1 MMRSMFA
8 GVSGLKAH
16 QVRMDIIG
24 NNIANVNSA
33 GYKSSRATFQDML
46 SQTLRAATA
55 PTEAKGG
62 TNPQQIGL
70 GVQLGSIDVKHTQGN
85 TQSTGYI
92 TDLAIE
98 GDGFFVLGH
107 GANRLYTRAGMFGL
121 DNGTEGN
128 LVSLVNGERVLG
140 YLADQDGVIDTNSA
154 LAPMYISASETIT
167 PRATDTVYF
176 AGNLDNRYS
185 VGESVSRTVQ
195 VYDSR
200 GREQTIVVDLKQ
212 LGGNEWEWDASWL
225 LVSDGIPMDNGLI
238 VNNGEYAVD
247 GNELKEVLTRHP
259 DGTPA
264 TYGATVATTG
274 GAAPDL
280 GRVWTFGGTFDSNNI
295 GFEFERALVHGA
307 EVSASSDGGSLF
319 LTSTHSVTGGID
331 PDHRVIQFGLDGS
344 FIGLNGDTG
353 EEHILN
359 LDPVFADDLKIE
371 LDFTQFTQYADSFT
385 AKFMSQNGYYS
396 GALESYAIDQNGVI
410 VGSFSNGL
418 TRALGQVALARFANP
433 AGLQRAGS
441 TMFVDTPNSGTAQIG
456 AAGIPGFG
464 QISPSSLEMS
474 NVDLSEEFTDMIIT
488 QRGFQANSR
497 IITTSDEM
505 LQELVN
511 LKR

>member
-8 GVSGLKAH
+8 GVSGLKTH

-33 GYKSSRATFQDML
+33 GYKSSRATFQEML
-46 SQTLRAATA
+46 SQTMRAATA
-55 PTEAKGG
+55 PTDTRGG
-62 TNPQQIGL
+62 TNPQQVGL

-107 GANRLYTRAGMFGL
+107 GDNRLYTRAGMFGL

-128 LVSLVNGERVLG
+128 LVSLVNGQRVLG
-140 YLADQDGVIDTNSA
+140 YKANSDGEIDPNSP
-154 LAPMYISASETIT
+154 LEPLFISASESIT
-167 PRATDTVYF
+167 PKATDTVYF

-185 VGESVSRTVQ
+185 IGEGVTRTVQ
-195 VYDSR
+195 IYDSR
-200 GREQTIVVDLKQ
+200 GREQTIIVDLEQ
-212 LGGNEWEWDASWL
+212 LGDNEWEWDASWL
-225 LVSDGIPMDNGLI
+225 LVSDSIPMDNGA
-238 VNNGEYAVD
+238 VENNAEYTVVD
-247 GNELKEVLTRHP
+247 HGGGAWSLQNPAELDASGNPVR
-259 DGTPA
+259 
-264 TYGATVATTG
+264 VATSS
-274 GAAPDL
+274 D
-280 GRVWTFGGTFDSNNI
+280 GRVWTISDSAGNPVHT
-295 GFEFERALVHGA
+295 FEFERPLTNGA
-307 EVSASSDGGSLF
+307 KVSSSSDGNGLL
-319 LTSTHSVTGGID
+319 LTSEYSLTTGID
-331 PDHRVIQFGLDGS
+331 GTDRVIRFNNDGS
-344 FIGLNGDTG
+344 FLGLSG
-353 EEHILN
+353 ENDQHVLQ
-359 LDPVFADDLKIE
+359 LDPTNAENLNVT
-371 LDFTQFTQYADSFT
+371 LDFTQFTQYADTFT
-385 AKFMSQNGYYS
+385 GKFLSQNGYTS

-433 AGLQRAGS
+433 AGLQRAGG
-441 TMFVDTPNSGTAQIG
+441 TMFVHTPNSGDAQIG
-456 AAGIPGFG
+456 AAGTPGFG
-464 QISPSSLEMS
+464 QIAPSSLEMS

>member
-8 GVSGLKAH
+8 GVAGLKAH

-46 SQTLRAATA
+46 SQTMRAATA
-55 PTEAKGG
+55 PTDARGG

-85 TQSTGYI
+85 TQSTGYL

-98 GDGFFVLGH
+98 GEGFFVLGQ
-107 GANRLYTRAGMFGL
+107 GANRQYTRAGMFGL

-128 LVSLVNGERVLG
+128 LVSLLNGQRVLG
-140 YLADQDGVIDTNSA
+140 YVADQNGHIDTNSS

-176 AGNLDNRYS
+176 AGNLDNRYPTWQTDDDT
-185 VGESVSRTVQ
+185 VSRTVQ

-212 LGGNEWEWDASWL
+212 NGGNTWEWDADWL
-225 LVSDGIPMDNGLI
+225 LMSEPIVMDNGVI
-238 VNNGEYAVD
+238 SNNQEYVVDVDVD
-247 GNELKEVLTRHP
+247 GTNLRTLNADGSLGGVIASSTDGRQFTITDASGHP
-259 DGTPA
+259 YSFAFDSA
-264 TYGATVATTG
+264 LEDGAT
-274 GAAPDL
+274 
-280 GRVWTFGGTFDSNNI
+280 
-295 GFEFERALVHGA
+295 
-307 EVSASSDGGSLF
+307 ASVFSDGGSLYVTSAKP
-319 LTSTHSVTGGID
+319 LTLDIPNGD
-331 PDHRVIQFGLDGS
+331 RLIQFNSDGS
-344 FIGLNGDTG
+344 FLKLSGENEENTLKFQPADAEALEVTLSFGD
-353 EEHILN
+353 
-359 LDPVFADDLKIE
+359 
-371 LDFTQFTQYADSFT
+371 FTQYADTFT
-385 AKFMSQNGYYS
+385 GKFMSQNGYYS

-418 TRALGQVALARFANP
+418 TRALGQVALARFANA
-433 AGLQRAGS
+433 AGLQRSGS
-441 TMFVDTPNSGTAQIG
+441 TMFVDTPNSGEAQIG

-474 NVDLSEEFTDMIIT
+474 NVDLSEEFTEMIIT

>member
-24 NNIANVNSA
+24 NNIANVNTA

-46 SQTLRAATA
+46 SQTMRPATA
-55 PTEAKGG
+55 PTDTRGG
-62 TNPQQIGL
+62 SNPQQVGL

-98 GDGFFVLGH
+98 GEGFFVLGQ
-107 GANRLYTRAGMFGL
+107 GENRQYTRAGIFGL

-140 YLADQDGVIDTNSA
+140 YVANQDGVIDPNSS
-154 LAPMYISASETIT
+154 LEPLYISASETIT
-167 PRATDTVYF
+167 PRATSTVYF
-176 AGNLDNRYS
+176 AGNLDNRYPTWQTNDDT
-185 VGESVSRTVQ
+185 VSRTVQ

-200 GREQTIVVDLKQ
+200 GREQSIIVDFKQ
-212 LGGNEWEWDASWL
+212 RGGNKWEWNAEWL
-225 LVSDGIPMDNGLI
+225 LVSESIAMDNGEI
-238 VNNGEYAVD
+238 ANNGEYELV
-247 GNELKEVLTRHP
+247 GNDLLEVLSR
-259 DGTPA
+259 DANGVA
-264 TYGATVATTG
+264 TYGNTVASTS
-274 GAAPDL
+274 D
-280 GRVWTFGGTFDSNNI
+280 GRKFTIAGSLAT
-295 GFEFERALVHGA
+295 FEFEHALA
-307 EVSASSDGGSLF
+307 EEVPVNAFSNGGSLYLSSRIP
-319 LTSTHSVTGGID
+319 LTSAPATDRLIE
-331 PDHRVIQFGLDGS
+331 FNENGS
-344 FIGLNGDTG
+344 FLKLSA
-353 EEHILN
+353 EEAHILEFK
-359 LDPVFADDLKIE
+359 PADAEELHVE
-371 LDFTQFTQYADSFT
+371 LDFTDFTQYADAFT
-385 AKFMSQNGYYS
+385 AKFMHQNGYAS

-418 TRALGQVALARFANP
+418 TRNLGQVALARFANA
-433 AGLQRAGS
+433 AGLQRSGS

-456 AAGIPGFG
+456 AAGVPGFG
-464 QISPSSLEMS
+464 LISPSSLEMS
-474 NVDLSEEFTDMIIT
+474 NVDLSEEFTEMIIT

>member
-8 GVSGLKAH
+8 GVAGLKAH

-33 GYKSSRATFQDML
+33 GYKSSRVTFQDML
-46 SQTLRAATA
+46 NQTIRAATA
-55 PTEAKGG
+55 PTSARGG

-98 GDGFFVLGH
+98 GEGFFVLGQ
-107 GANRLYTRAGMFGL
+107 GASRLYTRAGMFGL

-128 LVSLVNGERVLG
+128 LVSLLNGERVLG
-140 YLADQDGVIDTNSA
+140 FLADKDGKIDPNSS

-167 PRATDTVYF
+167 PKATDRVNF
-176 AGNLDNRYS
+176 AGNLDNRYPAWAS
-185 VGESVSRTVQ
+185 DEDTVSRTVQ

-200 GREQTIVVDLKQ
+200 GREQTILVDLKQ

-225 LVSDGIPMDNGLI
+225 LASNSISLDNGHLVTTGQYTVSGTTLI
-238 VNNGEYAVD
+238 DNESGAV
-247 GNELKEVLTRHP
+247 
-259 DGTPA
+259 
-264 TYGATVATTG
+264 VATT
-274 GAAPDL
+274 AATGDDA
-280 GRVWTFGGTFDSNNI
+280 GRVWTVGTALSPTGNKL
-295 GFEFERALVHGA
+295 EFERALTDLAQVNVA
-307 EVSASSDGGSLF
+307 SDGQGLF
-319 LTSTHSVTGGID
+319 LTSQHTLTDGVGAADRKIRFND
-331 PDHRVIQFGLDGS
+331 NGS
-344 FIGLNGDTG
+344 FLALSGTNGD
-353 EEHILN
+353 EHVLR
-359 LDPVFADDLKIE
+359 LDPLFAEDLAIE
-371 LDFTQFTQYADSFT
+371 LDFTEFTQYADTFT
-385 AKFMSQNGYYS
+385 GKFMSQNGYYS

-418 TRALGQVALARFANP
+418 TRALGQVALARFANA
-433 AGLQRAGS
+433 AGLERAGS
-441 TMFVDTPNSGTAQIG
+441 TMFVDTPNSGMAQIG
-456 AAGIPGFG
+456 TAGVPGYG
-464 QISPSSLEMS
+464 NISPSSLEMS
-474 NVDLSEEFTDMIIT
+474 NVDLSEEFTEMIIT

>member
-8 GVSGLKAH
+8 GVSGLKVH

-24 NNIANVNSA
+24 NNIANVNTA

-46 SQTLRAATA
+46 SQTMRPATA
-55 PTEAKGG
+55 PTDTRGG

-98 GDGFFVLGH
+98 GEGFFVLGQ
-107 GANRLYTRAGMFGL
+107 GENRQYTRAGMFGL

-128 LVSLVNGERVLG
+128 LVSLVNGQRVLG
-140 YLADQDGVIDTNSA
+140 YVADQDGVIDTNSA
-154 LAPMYISASETIT
+154 LQPMYISASDTIT
-167 PRATDTVYF
+167 PRATTTVFF
-176 AGNLDNRYS
+176 AGNLDNRYPTWQTD
-185 VGESVSRTVQ
+185 EDTVSRTVQ

-200 GREQTIVVDLKQ
+200 GREQTIIVDLKQ
-212 LGGNEWEWDASWL
+212 RGGNTWEWDADWL
-225 LVSDGIPMDNGLI
+225 LVSEPIAMDNG
-238 VNNGEYAVD
+238 VMANNDVYRVD
-247 GNELKEVLTRHP
+247 GDKMYRDDVNADGDPIEVL
-259 DGTPA
+259 
-264 TYGATVATTG
+264 VATSSDG
-274 GAAPDL
+274 
-280 GRVWTFGGTFDSNNI
+280 GRVWTVSPLGPT
-295 GFEFERALVHGA
+295 FEFEDKLTTGA
-307 EVSASSDGGSLF
+307 VVNAFSDGTNIYLSSRSSLTGSIGESQRHIRF
-319 LTSTHSVTGGID
+319 SEN
-331 PDHRVIQFGLDGS
+331 GS
-344 FIGLNGDTG
+344 FLGLGSDTA
-353 EEHILN
+353 HILKFK
-359 LDPVFADDLKIE
+359 PADAEGLEVE
-371 LDFTQFTQYADSFT
+371 LDFTDFTQYADTFT
-385 AKFMSQNGYYS
+385 AKFLHQNGYTS

-418 TRALGQVALARFANP
+418 TRALGQVALARFANA
-433 AGLQRAGS
+433 AGLQRSGS
-441 TMFVDTPNSGTAQIG
+441 TMFIDTPNSGTAQIG

-474 NVDLSEEFTDMIIT
+474 NVDLSEEFTEMIIT